1 MLLTIVAIIILFSLT
16 SYFVKIKL
24 NIGSS
29 NIDNVKSFIDT
40 EQLPESSDEIVSLA
54 KFKESRYAFLHFAEF
69 ALLVKRPYGM
79 NPNLPSGN
87 DEETFG
93 RIDGGT
99 DLGQSTDTAAQE
111 PAGCSSICTNDPTC
125 NAWELGGGF
134 CKRWNISQEAHFII
148 TENQSD
154 KKIGYIFRG
163 QDSWAVKDLS
173 GLPQEKDFFK
183 NIAKMVLQLKCKVP
197 ELRSRAVNVIGNSN
211 VKYCYDNQLS
221 PGGDASQEYLDKRDR
236 AISKLEDSI
245 AFFIFTGDSGNYP
258 DKIELSLLFARL
270 ASDLKNGET
279 ELFNDDHRR
288 IAIYGD
294 GGDVQG
300 AVDVL
305 LASWNDYDMVRT
317 WFENN
322 FDNVGTG
329 YITRDDLAEFYRQAI
344 ATGNTIEL
352 DGTPLEGFGLDD
364 NQCMTE
370 QQILDI
376 VDDFFEKYDT
386 NQDGKI
392 TLTELL
398 DNIPKPNLELTCT

>member
-24 NIGSS
+24 DIGSS
-29 NIDNVKSFIDT
+29 NIDNTKSYIDT
-40 EQLPESSDEIVSLA
+40 EELPESSDKIVTLA

-99 DLGQSTDTAAQE
+99 DLGQSTDSSTTT
-111 PAGCSSICTNDPTC
+111 PVGCSSICTNDPTC
-125 NAWELGGGF
+125 NAWELGNGS
-134 CKRWNISQEAHFII
+134 CKRYNIGEGNF
-148 TENQSD
+148 
-154 KKIGYIFRG
+154 KKDDTSSNRIGYIFRG
-163 QDSWAVKDLS
+163 KDSWAVRDLS
-173 GLPQEKDFFK
+173 GLPQEKLFFK
-183 NIAKMVLQLKCKVP
+183 NIAKMVLKLKCKVP
-197 ELRSRAVNVIGNSN
+197 ELRSRAVNVIGNSD

-221 PGGDASQEYLDKRDR
+221 PDGASEEYLNKRDR
-236 AISKLEDSI
+236 AISNLEDSI

-258 DKIELSLLFARL
+258 DKIELSLLFAKL
-270 ASDLKNGET
+270 AHELKNSENPP
-279 ELFNDDHRR
+279 FKDDHRKY
-288 IAIYGD
+288 AIYGD

-300 AVDVL
+300 AVDAL
-305 LASWNDYDMVRT
+305 LASWEPYILVRT

-370 QQILDI
+370 QQILDR
-376 VDDFFEKYDT
+376 VHNFFSKYDT

-398 DNIPKPNLELTCT
+398 NSDNIPKPKLELTCT

>member
-1 MLLTIVAIIILFSLT
+1 M
-16 SYFVKIKL
+16 Y
-24 NIGSS
+24 
-29 NIDNVKSFIDT
+29 
-40 EQLPESSDEIVSLA
+40 
-54 KFKESRYAFLHFAEF
+54 
-69 ALLVKRPYGM
+69 KR
-79 NPNLPSGN
+79 
-87 DEETFG
+87 
-93 RIDGGT
+93 
-99 DLGQSTDTAAQE
+99 Q
-111 PAGCSSICTNDPTC
+111 
-125 NAWELGGGF
+125 
-134 CKRWNISQEAHFII
+134 
-148 TENQSD
+148 
-154 KKIGYIFRG
+154 
-163 QDSWAVKDLS
+163 
-173 GLPQEKDFFK
+173 
-183 NIAKMVLQLKCKVP
+183 
-197 ELRSRAVNVIGNSN
+197 LRSRAVNVIGNSN